1 MGRETFMMPVKW
13 SEDGFPYMTQGD
25 DLVPMIVKREGAK
38 RDTTVTYGNFE
49 LIENFDSPVLD
60 MPWMTLRAS
69 ASDLYSLTETPG
81 YLTLKCADISATE
94 KENSGICLPSVTTS

>member
-1 MGRETFMMPVKW
+1 MMPVKW

-25 DLVPMIVKREGAK
+25 DLVPMIVKREGVK

-60 MPWMTLRAS
+60 MPWMTLELLLPIYIIDGNARI
-69 ASDLYSLTETPG
+69 SDFEVCRY
-81 YLTLKCADISATE
+81 
-94 KENSGICLPSVTTS
+94 